1 MTPAQIS
8 RSMEC
13 YNRADV
19 VRLFVLAMRKRTSA
33 CAHVYRACKSYHR
46 SLMSLTVRSRQVRS
60 NPLVLRN
67 VMKRFTGVLALLLI
81 LAVSALASNAKQAKQ
96 LYQKG
101 VDAQARQD
109 YITAYNFYHRA
120 YELVPTDTSYR
131 SAYEYV
137 RFLAAASYVHQGELL
152 MNAGKL
158 QEALTDFEQ
167 ALAIDPSS
175 FIAQQMANKVRL
187 MLKQS
192 MNPTPTPSPTTEGV
206 LTRRMEEA
214 TGPVELAPI
223 SNTPI
228 TLNLTQDSKT
238 VYESIGRLAGINV
251 LFDPDYTS
259 RRIHVDL
266 NGVTLS
272 EALQITALE
281 SKTFWRPVTPNTIFV
296 AADTPA
302 KRKELEQSVIRTFYL
317 NNLSQPNELQDLV
330 NILRT
335 LLDTQRLQQF
345 PSQQAIVVRGTPDQI
360 AMAEKLIEDLDKS
373 KPEVVVEV
381 AIMQVTR
388 DKLRN
393 LGINP
398 PTSVSVALQQSNA
411 TSPTTT
417 SVTGTAGNTATATTG
432 STAPQ
437 LTLNTLGNL
446 NATNFSV
453 TIPSATA
460 NFLMSDSSSKLIQ
473 QPEIRASDGQ
483 KASLK
488 IGERVPVA
496 TGSFQPGIGGVG
508 INPLVN
514 TQFNYIDVGV
524 NIDITPHVH
533 GLDEVTLKLSMDI
546 SAVDSYQ
553 NIGGIQQPVIGQRKI
568 EQDIRLREGEVNI
581 LGGILES
588 DQTRSLSGI
597 PGLASIPLF
606 KWLFSEESKEV
617 KDNEIVFV
625 LIPHIVR
632 AQDLNASNTKA
643 IDVGTASTISLRRDN
658 TQPQQQGQQDGQ
670 GAMGARPPQSMPG
683 QPQGA
688 AMQPGASAAP
698 ASAPIGSPIVS
709 FDPAT
714 VDQAVGSTFT
724 VNVNLAGGQNV
735 SSVPLQ
741 IMYNPRVLQLLNV
754 SNGTLLAQDGQTV
767 ALVNRDDSMAGIL
780 QVTASRPP
788 GTSGISGDG
797 SVFTLTFQARAP
809 GQSTLAINRAVLKNA
824 AMQNT
829 PATGS
834 QAIVTVH

>member
-1 MTPAQIS
+1 
-8 RSMEC
+8 
-13 YNRADV
+13 
-19 VRLFVLAMRKRTSA
+19 
-33 CAHVYRACKSYHR
+33 
-46 SLMSLTVRSRQVRS
+46 
-60 NPLVLRN
+60 
-67 VMKRFTGVLALLLI
+67 MKRFTGVLALLL
-81 LAVSALASNAKQAKQ
+81 LLVVSALASNVKQAKQ

-101 VDAQARQD
+101 VEAQARQD
-109 YITAYNFYHRA
+109 YITAYNFYHQA
-120 YELVPTDTSYR
+120 YQLQPTDLTYR
-131 SAYEYV
+131 AAYEYV

-152 MNAGKL
+152 TSAGKL

-175 FIAQQMANKVRL
+175 FIAQQQANKIRL
-187 MLKQS
+187 MIKQS
-192 MNPTPTPSPTTEGV
+192 QNPTAAPAPTTETG

-214 TGPVELAPI
+214 TGPVELTPI

-266 NGVTLS
+266 NGVTLH
-272 EALQITALE
+272 EALEITALE

-360 AMAEKLIEDLDKS
+360 AMAQKLIEDLDKS

-398 PTSVSVALQQSNA
+398 PTSVSVSLQQSNA
-411 TSPTTT
+411 TSSNTT

-432 STAPQ
+432 STTGQ
-437 LTLNTLGNL
+437 ITLNTLGNL

-533 GLDEVTLKLSMDI
+533 GLDEVTLKLAMDI

-568 EQDIRLREGEVNI
+568 ENEIRMKEGEVNI
-581 LGGILES
+581 LGGILEN
-588 DQTRSLSGI
+588 TVTKSLSGI

-606 KWLFSEESKEV
+606 KYLFAEEQKEV
-617 KDNEIVFV
+617 KDNEIVFI

-632 AQDLNASNTKA
+632 AQDLTASNTKA
-643 IDVGTASTISLRRDN
+643 IDVGTANAISLRSS
-658 TQPQQQGQQDGQ
+658 QQAPAPQQPDNGGPQGGT
-670 GAMGARPPQSMPG
+670 MNRLPQAT
-683 QPQGA
+683 PQGA
-688 AMQPGASAAP
+688 AQSAP
-698 ASAPIGSPIVS
+698 ATAPMGSPIVS
-709 FDPAT
+709 FDPPT
-714 VDQAVGSTFT
+714 LDQAVGTSFS

-741 IMYNPRVLQLLNV
+741 IMYNPRVLQLVNV

-809 GQSTLAINRAVLKNA
+809 GQSTLAINRAILKNA

>member
-1 MTPAQIS
+1 
-8 RSMEC
+8 
-13 YNRADV
+13 
-19 VRLFVLAMRKRTSA
+19 MR
-33 CAHVYRACKSYHR
+33 
-46 SLMSLTVRSRQVRS
+46 
-60 NPLVLRN
+60 
-67 VMKRFTGVLALLLI
+67 RFTGVLALLLM
-81 LAVSALASNAKQAKQ
+81 LAASAFANSDKQAKQ
-96 LYQKG
+96 LYDKG
-101 VDAQARQD
+101 KNAEARQD
-109 YITAYNFYHRA
+109 YISAYNFYHQA
-120 YELVPTDTSYR
+120 YELKPTDLTYR

-137 RFLAAASYVHQGELL
+137 RFLAAASYVHQGQLL
-152 MNAGKL
+152 EKAGKL
-158 QEALTDFEQ
+158 QEALTDFEE

-175 FIAQQMANKVRL
+175 FIAQQESNKVRL
-187 MLKQS
+187 MIQKATNPQATPA
-192 MNPTPTPSPTTEGV
+192 PTPESE
-206 LTRRMEEA
+206 LDKRMEQA

-223 SNTPI
+223 SQTPI
-228 TLNLTQDSKT
+228 TLKLTEDSKT
-238 VYESIGRLAGINV
+238 VYETIGRLAGVNV

-259 RRIHVDL
+259 RRIRVDL
-266 NGVTLS
+266 NGVTLQ
-272 EALQITALE
+272 EALEITALE

-296 AADTPA
+296 AADTAA

-317 NNLSQPNELQDLV
+317 SNLSMPNELQDMV

-360 AMAEKLIEDLDKS
+360 AMAGKLIEDLDKS
-373 KPEVVVEV
+373 RPEVVVEV

-398 PTSVSVALQQSNA
+398 PTSVSIVVQE
-411 TSPTTT
+411 SPGTTT
-417 SVTGTAGNTATATTG
+417 TTTVNGNSGNGGTITQ
-432 STAPQ
+432 STANTGQ
-437 LTLNTLGNL
+437 INLNSLAHL
-446 NATNFSV
+446 NATNFEV
-453 TIPSATA
+453 TIPQATA

-533 GLDEVTLKLSMDI
+533 GTDEVTLKLAMDI

-568 EQDIRLREGEVNI
+568 ENEIRMKEGEVNI
-581 LGGILES
+581 LGGILE
-588 DQTRSLSGI
+588 DTFTKSLTGI

-606 KWLFSEESKEV
+606 RYLFSEESKEV
-617 KDNEIVFV
+617 KTNEIVFI

-632 AQDLNASNTKA
+632 AQDIYASNTRA
-643 IDVGTASTISLRRDN
+643 VDVGTANVISLHEN
-658 TQPQQQGQQDGQ
+658 PPTNNNNNGQPNNNGPGAMNNPAQPKPPQTQPQSG
-670 GAMGARPPQSMPG
+670 MG
-683 QPQGA
+683 QPAGV
-688 AMQPGASAAP
+688 QPTAAP
-698 ASAPIGSPIVS
+698 APAAASAPMGSPIIS
-709 FDPAT
+709 FDPPT
-714 VDQAVGSTFT
+714 LDQAVGSTFT
-724 VNVNLAGGQNV
+724 VNVNLTGGQNV
-735 SSVPLQ
+735 YSVPLQ
-741 IMYNPRVLQLLNV
+741 LTYNPRVLQVLNV
-754 SNGTLLAQDGQTV
+754 SNGPLLAQDGQTV

-788 GTSGISGDG
+788 GTNGITGDG
-797 SVFTLTFQARAP
+797 SVFTVTFQARAP
-809 GQSTLAINRAVLKNA
+809 GQSTLSINRASLKNS
-824 AMQNT
+824 AMQNM
-829 PATGS
+829 PASGS

>member
-1 MTPAQIS
+1 
-8 RSMEC
+8 
-13 YNRADV
+13 
-19 VRLFVLAMRKRTSA
+19 
-33 CAHVYRACKSYHR
+33 
-46 SLMSLTVRSRQVRS
+46 
-60 NPLVLRN
+60 
-67 VMKRFTGVLALLLI
+67 MKRFTGVLALLLV
-81 LAVSALASNAKQAKQ
+81 LVAAALASTDKQAKA
-96 LYQKG
+96 LYDKG
-101 VDAQARQD
+101 KQAEARQD
-109 YITAYNFYHRA
+109 YISAYNYYHQA
-120 YELVPTDTSYR
+120 YQLKPTDLTYR
-131 SAYEYV
+131 SSYEYV
-137 RFLAAASYVHQGELL
+137 RFLAAAAYVHKGQLL
-152 MNAGKL
+152 MNSGKL
-158 QEALTDFEQ
+158 QEALTDFEE

-175 FIAQQMANKVRL
+175 FIAQQESNKVRQL
-187 MLKQS
+187 LQKNA
-192 MNPTPTPSPTTEGV
+192 NPGAASPSSSTESE
-206 LTRRMEEA
+206 LDKRLEQA

-223 SNTPI
+223 SQTPI

-238 VYESIGRLAGINV
+238 VYESIGKLAGINV

-259 RRIHVDL
+259 RKIHVDL
-266 NGVTLS
+266 NGVTLQ
-272 EALQITALE
+272 EALVITALE

-296 AADTPA
+296 AADTAA

-317 NNLSQPNELQDLV
+317 SNLSQPNELQDMV

-360 AMAEKLIEDLDKS
+360 VMAGKLIEDLDKS

-398 PTSVSVALQQSNA
+398 PASASISLQE
-411 TSPTTT
+411 SPGTTTTT
-417 SVTGTAGNTATATTG
+417 SVQGNSGAGGTATTSTSNPG
-432 STAPQ
+432 SIN
-437 LTLNTLGNL
+437 LNSLAHL
-446 NATNFSV
+446 NATNFEV
-453 TIPSATA
+453 TIPTATA
-460 NFLMSDSSSKLIQ
+460 NFLMTDSSSKLIQ

-533 GLDEVTLKLSMDI
+533 GMDEVTLKMAMDI

-553 NIGGIQQPVIGQRKI
+553 NIGGIMQPVIGQRKI
-568 EQDIRLREGEVNI
+568 ENEIRLKEGEVNI

-588 DQTRSLSGI
+588 TQTKSLSGI

-606 KWLFSEESKEV
+606 RYLFSEETKEV
-617 KDNEIVFV
+617 NNNEIVFI

-632 AQDLNASNTKA
+632 AQDISPGNMKA
-643 IDVGTASTISLRRDN
+643 IDVGTANTISLRRDASPPPN
-658 TQPQQQGQQDGQ
+658 NVQPQGQPGAPP
-670 GAMGARPPQSMPG
+670 GAMNNPG
-683 QPQGA
+683 QPGTPGVQPQGA
-688 AMQPGASAAP
+688 STP
-698 ASAPIGSPIVS
+698 ASASVQPAAASAPMGSAIVS
-709 FDPAT
+709 FDPPT
-714 VDQAVGSTFT
+714 IDQAAGSTFT

-735 SSVPLQ
+735 FSVPLQ

-754 SNGTLLAQDGQTV
+754 SNGTLLSQDGQTV

-788 GTSGISGDG
+788 GTNGISGDG
-797 SVFTLTFQARAP
+797 SVFTLTFQARTP
-809 GQSTLAINRAVLKNA
+809 GQSTLSINRAALKNA
-824 AMQNT
+824 AMQTT
-829 PATGS
+829 PASGS

>member
-1 MTPAQIS
+1 
-8 RSMEC
+8 
-13 YNRADV
+13 
-19 VRLFVLAMRKRTSA
+19 
-33 CAHVYRACKSYHR
+33 
-46 SLMSLTVRSRQVRS
+46 
-60 NPLVLRN
+60 
-67 VMKRFTGVLALLLI
+67 MKRFSGVLVLLLMV
-81 LAVSALASNAKQAKQ
+81 AVSALASSDKQAKQ

-101 VDAQARQD
+101 SEAQARQD
-109 YITAYNFYHRA
+109 YITAYNFYHQA
-120 YELVPTDTSYR
+120 YQLKPTDLTYR
-131 SAYEYV
+131 AAYEYV

-152 MNAGKL
+152 TNAGKL
-158 QEALTDFEQ
+158 QEALTNFEE

-175 FIAQQMANKVRL
+175 FIAQQQSNKIRL
-187 MLKQS
+187 MLRQALA
-192 MNPTPTPSPTTEGV
+192 PTPSPTADAESV

-360 AMAEKLIEDLDKS
+360 AMAQKLIEDLDKS

-398 PTSVSVALQQSNA
+398 PTSVSVGLQQSNA
-411 TSPTTT
+411 TQNTT

-432 STAPQ
+432 TNTGS

-453 TIPSATA
+453 TIPNATA

-533 GLDEVTLKLSMDI
+533 GLDEVTLKLAMDI

-553 NIGGIQQPVIGQRKI
+553 NIGGIQQPVIGQRKL
-568 EQDIRLREGEVNI
+568 ENEIRMKEGEVNI
-581 LGGILES
+581 LGGILEN
-588 DQTRSLSGI
+588 TVTKSLSGI

-606 KWLFSEESKEV
+606 KYLFAEEQREV
-617 KDNEIVFV
+617 KDNEIVFI

-632 AQDLNASNTKA
+632 AQDLSASNLKA
-643 IDVGTASTISLRRDN
+643 IDVGTATNIQLRNDG
-658 TQPQQQGQQDGQ
+658 TPPPQQQPQGGA
-670 GAMGARPPQSMPG
+670 GAMNNNRPPQGTPG

-688 AMQPGASAAP
+688 AMQQNPTP
-698 ASAPIGSPIVS
+698 ASAPVGSAIVS
-709 FDPAT
+709 FDPPT

-788 GTSGISGDG
+788 GTAGISGDG

-824 AMQNT
+824 AMQNN

>member
-1 MTPAQIS
+1 
-8 RSMEC
+8 
-13 YNRADV
+13 
-19 VRLFVLAMRKRTSA
+19 
-33 CAHVYRACKSYHR
+33 
-46 SLMSLTVRSRQVRS
+46 
-60 NPLVLRN
+60 
-67 VMKRFTGVLALLLI
+67 MKRFSGVLVLLL
-81 LAVSALASNAKQAKQ
+81 LVAVSAVASSDKQAKQ
-96 LYQKG
+96 LFQKG
-101 VDAQARQD
+101 TEAQARQD
-109 YITAYNFYHRA
+109 YIAAYNFYHQA
-120 YELVPTDTSYR
+120 YQLRPSDLTYR
-131 SAYEYV
+131 TAAEYV

-152 MNAGKL
+152 TNAGKL
-158 QEALTDFEQ
+158 QEALTVFEQ
-167 ALAIDPSS
+167 ALAVDPSS
-175 FIAQQMANKVRL
+175 FIAQQQANKIRL
-187 MLKQS
+187 MIKQS
-192 MNPTPTPSPTTEGV
+192 LNPTSTAPPPPSTETG

-266 NGVTLS
+266 NGVTLH
-272 EALQITALE
+272 EALEITALE

-317 NNLSQPNELQDLV
+317 NNLAQPNELQDLV

-360 AMAEKLIEDLDKS
+360 AMAQKLIEDLDKS
-373 KPEVVVEV
+373 KPEVVVEI

-398 PTSVSVALQQSNA
+398 PASVSINLQESNA
-411 TSPTTT
+411 TSSSTSATTA
-417 SVTGTAGNTATATTG
+417 SGASATATTSS
-432 STAPQ
+432 STAGQ
-437 LTLNTLGNL
+437 ISLNSLGHL
-446 NATNFSV
+446 NATNFEV
-453 TIPSATA
+453 TVPSATA
-460 NFLMSDSSSKLIQ
+460 NFLMTDSSSKLIQ

-533 GLDEVTLKLSMDI
+533 GLDEVSLKLAMDI

-553 NIGGIQQPVIGQRKI
+553 NIGGIQQPVIGQRKL
-568 EQDIRLREGEVNI
+568 ENEIRMKEGEVNI
-581 LGGILES
+581 LGGILE
-588 DQTRSLSGI
+588 QTVTHSLSGI

-606 KWLFSEESKEV
+606 KYLFAEEQKEV
-617 KDNEIVFV
+617 NDNEIVFI

-632 AQDLNASNTKA
+632 AQDLSPSNTRT
-643 IDVGTASTISLRRDN
+643 IDVGTANSISLRSS
-658 TQPQQQGQQDGQ
+658 QQAPAQQQPDSGAPQ
-670 GAMGARPPQSMPG
+670 GAMTNRPPQATTP
-683 QPQGA
+683 PGA
-688 AMQPGASAAP
+688 ALNQPAAAP
-698 ASAPIGSPIVS
+698 MGSPIVS
-709 FDPAT
+709 FDPPT
-714 VDQAVGSTFT
+714 LDQAVGTSFT

-741 IMYNPRVLQLLNV
+741 IMYNPRVLQLVNV

-829 PATGS
+829 AATGS

>member
-1 MTPAQIS
+1 
-8 RSMEC
+8 
-13 YNRADV
+13 
-19 VRLFVLAMRKRTSA
+19 
-33 CAHVYRACKSYHR
+33 
-46 SLMSLTVRSRQVRS
+46 
-60 NPLVLRN
+60 
-67 VMKRFTGVLALLLI
+67 MKRLTGVLALLLV
-81 LAVSALASNAKQAKQ
+81 LVAAALASTDKQAKA
-96 LYQKG
+96 LYDKG
-101 VDAQARQD
+101 KQAEARQD
-109 YITAYNFYHRA
+109 YISAYNYYHQA
-120 YELVPTDTSYR
+120 YQLKPTDLTYR
-131 SAYEYV
+131 SSYEYV
-137 RFLAAASYVHQGELL
+137 RFLAAAAYVHKGQLL
-152 MNAGKL
+152 MSSGKL

-175 FIAQQMANKVRL
+175 FIAQQESNKVRQL
-187 MLKQS
+187 LQKNA
-192 MNPTPTPSPTTEGV
+192 NPGASLPPSTESE
-206 LTRRMEEA
+206 LDKRLEQA

-223 SNTPI
+223 SQTPI

-238 VYESIGRLAGINV
+238 VYESIGKLAGINV

-259 RRIHVDL
+259 RKIHVDL
-266 NGVTLS
+266 NGVTLQ
-272 EALQITALE
+272 EALVITALE

-296 AADTPA
+296 AADTAA

-317 NNLSQPNELQDLV
+317 SNLSQPNELQDMV

-360 AMAEKLIEDLDKS
+360 VMAGKLIEDLDKS
-373 KPEVVVEV
+373 KPEVVVEI

-398 PTSVSVALQQSNA
+398 PASVSISVQE
-411 TSPTTT
+411 SPGTTTTT
-417 SVTGTAGNTATATTG
+417 SVTGNAGNGGTATT
-432 STAPQ
+432 STSNPG
-437 LTLNTLGNL
+437 TINLNSLAHL
-446 NATNFSV
+446 NATNFEV
-453 TIPSATA
+453 TIPTATA
-460 NFLMSDSSSKLIQ
+460 NFLMTDSSSKLIQ

-533 GLDEVTLKLSMDI
+533 GIDEVTLKMAMDI

-568 EQDIRLREGEVNI
+568 ENEIRLKEGEVNI

-588 DQTRSLSGI
+588 TQTKSLSGI

-606 KWLFSEESKEV
+606 RYLFSEETKEV
-617 KDNEIVFV
+617 NDNEIVFI

-632 AQDLNASNTKA
+632 AQDINPGNMKA
-643 IDVGTASTISLRRDN
+643 IDVGTANTISLRRDSSQPPSN
-658 TQPQQQGQQDGQ
+658 TPAQGQPGNPP
-670 GAMGARPPQSMPG
+670 GAMNSPGQPGTPSM

-688 AMQPGASAAP
+688 LAPPSTPPQPAA
-698 ASAPIGSPIVS
+698 ASAPMGSAIVS
-709 FDPAT
+709 FDPPT
-714 VDQAVGSTFT
+714 LDQPTGSTFT

-735 SSVPLQ
+735 FSVPLQ

-754 SNGTLLAQDGQTV
+754 SNGTLLSQDGQTV

-788 GTSGISGDG
+788 GTNGISGDG

-809 GQSTLAINRAVLKNA
+809 GQSTLSINRAALKNA
-824 AMQNT
+824 AMQTT
-829 PATGS
+829 PASGS

>member
-1 MTPAQIS
+1 
-8 RSMEC
+8 
-13 YNRADV
+13 
-19 VRLFVLAMRKRTSA
+19 
-33 CAHVYRACKSYHR
+33 
-46 SLMSLTVRSRQVRS
+46 
-60 NPLVLRN
+60 
-67 VMKRFTGVLALLLI
+67 MKRLTGVLALLLV
-81 LAVSALASNAKQAKQ
+81 LVAAALASTDKQAKA
-96 LYQKG
+96 LYDKG
-101 VDAQARQD
+101 KQAEARQD
-109 YITAYNFYHRA
+109 YISAYNYYHQA
-120 YELVPTDTSYR
+120 YQLKPTDLTYR
-131 SAYEYV
+131 SSYEYV
-137 RFLAAASYVHQGELL
+137 RFLAAAAYVHKGQLL
-152 MNAGKL
+152 MSSGKL

-175 FIAQQMANKVRL
+175 FIAQQESNKVRQL
-187 MLKQS
+187 LQKNA
-192 MNPTPTPSPTTEGV
+192 NPGASLPPSTESE
-206 LTRRMEEA
+206 LDKRLEQA

-223 SNTPI
+223 SQTPI

-238 VYESIGRLAGINV
+238 VYESIGKLAGINV

-259 RRIHVDL
+259 RKIHVDL
-266 NGVTLS
+266 NGVTLQ
-272 EALQITALE
+272 EALVITALE

-296 AADTPA
+296 AADTAA

-317 NNLSQPNELQDLV
+317 SNLSQPNELQDMV

-360 AMAEKLIEDLDKS
+360 VMAGKLIEDLDKS
-373 KPEVVVEV
+373 KPEVVVEI

-398 PTSVSVALQQSNA
+398 PASVSISVQE
-411 TSPTTT
+411 SPGTTTTT
-417 SVTGTAGNTATATTG
+417 SVTGNAGNGGTATT
-432 STAPQ
+432 STSNPG
-437 LTLNTLGNL
+437 TINLNSLAHL
-446 NATNFSV
+446 NATNFEV
-453 TIPSATA
+453 TIPTATA
-460 NFLMSDSSSKLIQ
+460 NFLMTDSSSKLIQ

-533 GLDEVTLKLSMDI
+533 GIDEVTLKMAMDI

-568 EQDIRLREGEVNI
+568 ENEIRLKEGEVNI

-588 DQTRSLSGI
+588 TQTKSLSGI

-606 KWLFSEESKEV
+606 RYLFSEETKEV
-617 KDNEIVFV
+617 NDNEIVFI

-632 AQDLNASNTKA
+632 AQDINPGNMKA
-643 IDVGTASTISLRRDN
+643 IDVGTANTISLRRDSSQPPSN
-658 TQPQQQGQQDGQ
+658 TPAQGQPGNPP
-670 GAMGARPPQSMPG
+670 GAMNSPGQPGTPSM

-688 AMQPGASAAP
+688 LAPPSTPPQPAA
-698 ASAPIGSPIVS
+698 ASAPMGSAIVS
-709 FDPAT
+709 FDPPT
-714 VDQAVGSTFT
+714 LDQPTGSTFT

-735 SSVPLQ
+735 FSVPLQ

-754 SNGTLLAQDGQTV
+754 SNGTLLSQDGQTV

-788 GTSGISGDG
+788 GTNGISGDG

-809 GQSTLAINRAVLKNA
+809 GQSKLSINRAALKNA
-824 AMQNT
+824 AMQTT
-829 PATGS
+829 PASGS